1 VTNRPRVAILV
12 ESSRGYGRGLLNGI
26 ADYLRVHGPWSVFF
40 EERDLSDPPP
50 DWLTGWKGQGVI
62 ARVETR
68 VLAKAISDL
77 GCPAIDLH
85 GLLPDLGMPLIDTD
99 DCAVTRLAIEHL
111 LERGFR
117 HLAYCGFVGTNYS
130 DRRSNYF
137 THRVEELGLT
147 PLIYHPSARVHMAGT
162 ERQEQQGWMHEA
174 DVARWISAL
183 PRPVGMMACNDI
195 RGQQVLNT
203 CREAGI
209 AVPDEVAVV
218 GVDNDE
224 ILCDLAAPPLSSVI
238 PNTRR
243 IGYEA
248 AALLTRLMAG
258 EPASTQ
264 PIFIEPLGVV
274 TRQSSDVLAV
284 GDRDVAAAVR
294 YIREHACEGIMVEDV
309 LAVVPVS
316 RSILERRFTQSL
328 GHSPKEEISRVRLR
342 RIKQLLAE
350 TELSLA
356 QVATMTGFQHPEYL
370 SVMFKSKTGQ
380 TPGEYRSSTRQQ
392 PLS

>member
-12 ESSRGYGRGLLNGI
+12 ESSRGYGRGLLQGI
-26 ADYLRVHGPWSVFF
+26 ANYLRVHGPWSVFF

-50 DWLTGWKGQGVI
+50 VWLAGWKGQGVI

-68 VLAKAISDL
+68 ALAKAISDL

-99 DCAVTRLAIEHL
+99 DRAVTRLAIEHL

-130 DRRSNYF
+130 DRRCGYF
-137 THRVEELGLT
+137 IERVEEMRLT
-147 PLIYHPSARVHMAGT
+147 PLIYQPPARVRLAGT
-162 ERQEQQGWMHEA
+162 ARQEQQGWMHEA
-174 DVARWISAL
+174 DVARWLSAL
-183 PRPVGMMACNDI
+183 PRPVGLMACNDI

-209 AVPDEVAVV
+209 AVPDEVAVI

-224 ILCDLAAPPLSSVI
+224 ILCDLASPPLSSVA

-248 AALLTRLMAG
+248 AELLARLMTG
-258 EPASTQ
+258 EPAPTE
-264 PIFIEPLGVV
+264 PIFIEPVGVV
-274 TRQSSDVLAV
+274 TRQSTDVLAV

-294 YIREHACEGIMVEDV
+294 YIREHACDGIMVEDV

-316 RSILERRFTQSL
+316 RSILERRFTQIL
-328 GHSPKEEISRVRLR
+328 GHSPKEEMSRVRIR
-342 RIKQLLAE
+342 KIKQLLAE
-350 TELSLA
+350 TDLPLA
-356 QVATMTGFQHPEYL
+356 QIAIRTGFQHPEYM
-370 SVMFKSKTGQ
+370 SVMFKTKTGE
-380 TPGEYRSSTRQQ
+380 TPGEYRTATRQQ
-392 PLS
+392 TLS

>member
-1 VTNRPRVAILV
+1 MTNRPRVAILV
-12 ESSRGYGRGLLNGI
+12 ESSRGYGRGLLQGI

-50 DWLTGWKGQGVI
+50 DWLVGWKGQGVI
-62 ARVETR
+62 ARIETR
-68 VLAKAISDL
+68 ALAKAISDL
-77 GCPAIDLH
+77 DCPAIDLH

-99 DCAVTRLAIEHL
+99 DRAVTRLAIEHL

-130 DRRSNYF
+130 DRRSGYF
-137 THRVEELGLT
+137 TQRVEEMGLT
-147 PLIYHPSARVHMAGT
+147 PLIYQPPARVRLAGT
-162 ERQEQQGWMHEA
+162 ERQEQQGWMHED
-174 DVARWISAL
+174 DVARWVSTL
-183 PRPVGMMACNDI
+183 PRPVGLMACNDI

-224 ILCDLAAPPLSSVI
+224 ILCDLAAPPLSSVA

-248 AALLTRLMAG
+248 AELLTRIMAG
-258 EPASTQ
+258 EPAPTE
-264 PIFIEPLGVV
+264 PILIEPLGVV

-294 YIREHACEGIMVEDV
+294 YIREHACKGIMVDDV

-316 RSILERRFTQSL
+316 RSILERRFTQIL

-350 TELSLA
+350 TDLSLA

-370 SVMFKSKTGQ
+370 NVMFKSKTGQ
-380 TPGEYRSSTRQQ
+380 TPGEYRTATRRQ
-392 PLS
+392 PLT